1 MTTSTTT
8 LWSMTRDQIITKAL
22 SHIGVVPEGSTATA
36 TQIADAEDDLNA
48 ILAEFQTLGMPLWK
62 REELGVTMVTGQI
75 EYQIG
80 PGKAIDV
87 PFPLKVSQANLAITG
102 SSTRLN
108 MMVLAHYDYNNL
120 PVSASGTPVQVTYQ
134 PRIDYGVLSVW
145 PIPDASLPAGSQVF
159 LTYQTPFYKFTS
171 GTETLDCPQEW
182 YNAIIYQLAHI
193 KSDGYSLP
201 LEDRRWFEKQA
212 EKRLNTALSAGT
224 EDTSIFFYPDRGDK

>member
-1 MTTSTTT
+1 
-8 LWSMTRDQIITKAL
+8 
-22 SHIGVVPEGSTATA
+22 
-36 TQIADAEDDLNA
+36 
-48 ILAEFQTLGMPLWK
+48 
-62 REELGVTMVTGQI
+62 
-75 EYQIG
+75 
-80 PGKAIDV
+80 
-87 PFPLKVSQANLAITG
+87 
-102 SSTRLN
+102 
-108 MMVLAHYDYNNL
+108 
-120 PVSASGTPVQVTYQ
+120 
-134 PRIDYGVLSVW
+134 
-145 PIPDASLPAGSQVF
+145 VF